1 MSKLICG
8 IDVGTSSSIFLRG
21 RSKGT
26 RFSITDFW
34 AGSHSSSDVGSA
46 WAGAKVDF
54 KPGLSCVGLSG
65 RELNIRYTEVP
76 RLPDWQLR
84 KLMRFEVEEIGG
96 QAGAEMASDFN
107 VLPELPEIEGE
118 DVVLLAMARE
128 SLLAEHDAGLSAAGG
143 KLAHFSPNAIG
154 LYNAWLHYGVV
165 EEDTVLVANIGHQ
178 SIDVAIV
185 RGTDLLFARN
195 LSGGSRLFDEA
206 LAERFDVSVS
216 RAEKIKLEHGSLSA
230 DAIRAGGTREK
241 AALALQGAAGQ
252 IVTLLQ
258 SAVLFCK
265 TQIRLSGLTID
276 RIALCGGG
284 SALEGLD
291 QYLQGAM
298 KIRVEVFDPFRVV
311 DTTALSPTAL
321 ELFEEFRLE
330 SVVALGLATSASNDE
345 SYAIEILPARV
356 ENRREF
362 WGKTAL
368 SIAAGILCLA
378 YLGVRAQSERS
389 ALGETEAELSQLT
402 SRYKR
407 AQRADRDTRDLIAE
421 NEELV
426 SLVSELW
433 LTAGAGEQ
441 LVRALEIIERDLPPD
456 FWLDELSSR
465 LAVEAALG
473 IERGDERP
481 VLHIEGKVREGTAAP
496 SALFEDFLSELNSE
510 LDGLRVLPSLSPA
523 GDRFTLDLC
532 LFSSPK
538 ASSATSSS
546 AASSSTG
553 NAEPK
558 SEG

>member
-8 IDVGTSSSIFLRG
+8 IDVGTGSSIFLRG
-21 RSKGT
+21 KSKGT

-34 AGSHSSSDVGSA
+34 ASSHPSPDVASA
-46 WAGAKVDF
+46 WSTVEVDF

-128 SLLAEHDAGLSAAGG
+128 SLLAEHDAGLTAVGG
-143 KLAHFSPNAIG
+143 KLAHFSPSAIG
-154 LYNAWLHYGVV
+154 LYNAWLHYGVI

-178 SIDVAIV
+178 NIDVAIV

-216 RAEKIKLEHGSLSA
+216 RAEKIKLEQGSLSP

-241 AALALQGAAGQ
+241 AARALQGAAGQ
-252 IVTLLQ
+252 LATLLQ

-265 TQIRLSGLTID
+265 TQIKLSGLTID

-291 QYLQGAM
+291 TYLQGAM
-298 KIRVEVFDPFRVV
+298 KIRVEAFDPFRVV
-311 DTTALSPTAL
+311 DTTALSPAAA

-356 ENRREF
+356 EKRRQF

-368 SIAAGILCLA
+368 SIVAAVLCLV
-378 YLGVRAQSERS
+378 YLGVRAQKERA
-389 ALGETEAELSQLT
+389 ALRATETELSQLT
-402 SRYKR
+402 SRYTR
-407 AQRADRDTRDLIAE
+407 ARRADLDTRELIAE
-421 NEELV
+421 NEELMAI
-426 SLVSELW
+426 VSELW

-441 LVRALEIIERDLPPD
+441 LVRALEVIERDLPPD

-465 LAVEAALG
+465 SAFEAALG

-481 VLHIEGKVREGTAAP
+481 VLHLEGKVREGTAAP
-496 SALFEDFLSELNSE
+496 SALFEVFLARLAAE
-510 LDGLRVLPSLSPA
+510 LDGVRVLPSLSPS
-523 GDRFTLDLC
+523 GDRFTLDLT

-538 ASSATSSS
+538 
-546 AASSSTG
+546 
-553 NAEPK
+553 NAEP
-558 SEG
+558 STEG